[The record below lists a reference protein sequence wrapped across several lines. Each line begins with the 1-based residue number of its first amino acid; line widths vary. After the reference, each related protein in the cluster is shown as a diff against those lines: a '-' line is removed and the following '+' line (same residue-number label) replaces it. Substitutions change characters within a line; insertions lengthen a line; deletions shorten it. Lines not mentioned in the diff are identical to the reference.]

1 MNVTRIHLQGWTA
14 SFRYPMFI
22 SGFQPTLPVPPLSTI
37 YGLLSAAKGNLV
49 TPKDTDVGFVFISKG
64 KAVDLET
71 IYELSEPLRAK
82 SNVCKRE
89 VLFEPELYLYILNS
103 EFAGYFHNPHYPLL
117 IGRSTEL
124 AMVKEIKEVEL
135 EERSSVR
142 LGYSLL
148 PFPMDGIYGP
158 IQALPTH
165 FTDEIP
171 RKAVDTRPFYLVD
184 RFIQY
189 DRQPVWFDV
198 EKGWGVFFHH
208 V

>member
-1 MNVTRIHLQGWTA
+1 MNVSRIHLRGWTA

-22 SGFQPTLPVPPLSTI
+22 SGFQPTLPFPPLSTI
-37 YGLLSAAKGNLV
+37 YGLLSAAKGELV
-49 TPKDTDVGFVFISKG
+49 TPKDTDFGFIFTSRG
-64 KAVDLET
+64 KAVDVET

-89 VLFEPELYLYILNS
+89 VLFEPELYLYIPKP
-103 EFAGYFHNPHYPLL
+103 EFADCLHKPYYPLL
-117 IGRSTEL
+117 IGCSTEL
-124 AMVKEIKEVEL
+124 AVVEEIKEVEL
-135 EERSSVR
+135 EQRSGVR
-142 LGYSLL
+142 LCSLL
-148 PFPMDGIYGP
+148 PFPMEDVYGP

-171 RKAVDTRPFYLVD
+171 RKAVGTRPFYLVE

-189 DRQPVWFDV
+189 DKQPMWFDV

>member
-1 MNVTRIHLQGWTA
+1 
-14 SFRYPMFI
+14 MFI

-37 YGLLSAAKGNLV
+37 YGLLSAAKGELV
-49 TPKDTDVGFVFISKG
+49 TPKDTDVGFIFTSRG
-64 KAVDLET
+64 KAVDVET

-89 VLFEPELYLYILNS
+89 VLFEPELYLYIPKP
-103 EFAGYFHNPHYPLL
+103 EFSDCLHKPYYPLL

-124 AMVKEIKEVEL
+124 AVVEEIKEVEL
-135 EERSSVR
+135 EQRSGVR
-142 LGYSLL
+142 LGCSLL
-148 PFPMDGIYGP
+148 PFPMEDVYGP

-171 RKAVDTRPFYLVD
+171 RKAVGTRPFYLVE

-189 DRQPVWFDV
+189 DKQPMWFDV